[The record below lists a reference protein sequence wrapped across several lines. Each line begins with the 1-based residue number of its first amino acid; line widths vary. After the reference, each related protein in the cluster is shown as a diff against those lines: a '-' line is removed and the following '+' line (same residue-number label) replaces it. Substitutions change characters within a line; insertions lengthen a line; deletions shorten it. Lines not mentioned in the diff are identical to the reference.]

1 MSSPPSDF
9 QGVHG
14 GCHCSKDVSG
24 KSFSRLMPPRLSSHN
39 PPDDTQIR
47 MVRALGFP
55 SVLKQI
61 INEET

>member
-1 MSSPPSDF
+1 MSLLQRPLWEIIFTP
-9 QGVHG
+9 HA
-14 GCHCSKDVSG
+14 SKT
-24 KSFSRLMPPRLSSHN
+24 KHHN

-61 INEET
+61 INEETQ